1 MEQVGFY
8 SLSGEEQVVIAAALA
23 FLMSEGLTSNQLNI
37 LGNFIEAIGQN
48 ILVIASQPGNNS
60 PSPPPADS
68 SAELA
73 ELKKELACLKA
84 KIEGLTA
91 NTAQPNTR

>member
-1 MEQVGFY
+1 MEQTGFY

-23 FLMSEGLTSNQLNI
+23 FLMSEGLTPNQLNI

-48 ILVIASQPGNNS
+48 ILVIASQSGNNS
-60 PSPPPADS
+60 SSSPPSDS

-84 KIEGLTA
+84 KLEELET
-91 NTAQPNTR
+91 NTALSATR